1 MNLLNKLFGTR
12 HQDAGAPLD
21 QPVLEQPRASETLT
35 PEVPLS
41 TFVELEAPAMK
52 PVSDSLARLKA
63 LSERDRTEEGRQ
75 AGYQYHDMAVC
86 RSMEDTIRAEVLR
99 ALDVELERI
108 GNDIAK
114 LDREIARLKGEEA
127 MGLVL
132 RSLQTERDYL
142 STRQVKYFEQHFQVT
157 GAAGFAERPLL
168 TFRTGFLQGYNA
180 YLEASSLLDQYR
192 MS

>member
-1 MNLLNKLFGTR
+1 MNLLNKIFRAR
-12 HQDAGAPLD
+12 HQDAGPPLD
-21 QPVLEQPRASETLT
+21 QPVLEQPQA
-35 PEVPLS
+35 PEPHAPEIPLS
-41 TFVELEAPAMK
+41 TFVELEAPATNST
-52 PVSDSLARLKA
+52 PESLARLKA
-63 LSERDRTEEGRQ
+63 LSERDLTEQGRQ

-86 RSMEDTIRAEVLR
+86 RNMEETIRAEMQR

-108 GNDIAK
+108 TLDLAK
-114 LDREIARLKGEEA
+114 LDREIARLKGEESMA
-127 MGLVL
+127 ATLKT
-132 RSLQTERDYL
+132 LQTQREYL
-142 STRQVKYFEQHFQVT
+142 NTRQVKYFEQHFQVT